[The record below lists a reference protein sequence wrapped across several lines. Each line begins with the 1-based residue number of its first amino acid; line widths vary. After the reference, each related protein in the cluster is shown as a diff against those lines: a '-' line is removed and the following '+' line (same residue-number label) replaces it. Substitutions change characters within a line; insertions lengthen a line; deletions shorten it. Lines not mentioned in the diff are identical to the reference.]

1 MLGSVLARSYF
12 GAIVKSFKK
21 ILELCS
27 LSGKMVSTRAG
38 RFVVVVRMVLAL
50 LGRFSMGRGIWFHYF
65 HRVSL

>member
-1 MLGSVLARSYF
+1 MLSSVLARSYI

-27 LSGKMVSTRAG
+27 LGGRMVSARAG

-50 LGRFSMGRGIWFHYF
+50 LGKFSMGRGIWFHYF
-65 HRVSL
+65 HRGSL